1 MTESGILMIT
11 RLFRTTIGG
20 ALASTG
26 AALVLSRLR
35 TGSYGPGVN
44 CTAHWLYGNKAAD
57 VNKLDAAHSLT
68 GIATNT
74 AAVLFWSWFYHKA
87 LGRQPKMVRTL
98 MATAALGPVSCLID
112 YKATPKRFTPG
123 WELVFSRTDMAIIY
137 LAMVLGMLSGTFQ
150 TSPSCEKSE
159 SSKTGRVVS

>member
-1 MTESGILMIT
+1 MIARILRIT
-11 RLFRTTIGG
+11 VGG

-26 AALVLSRLR
+26 AALTLSRLR

-57 VNKLDAAHSLT
+57 VHKLNVAHSFT

-74 AAVLFWSWFYHKA
+74 AAVLFWSWFYEKA
-87 LGRQPKMVRTL
+87 LGRKPKMTRAL
-98 MATAALGPVSCLID
+98 LATAALGPVSCLID

-137 LAMVLGMLSGTFQ
+137 FAMVLGMLSGVL
-150 TSPSCEKSE
+150 PSCEKSE
-159 SSKTGRVVS
+159 SSKA

>member
-1 MTESGILMIT
+1 MAARIVRIAV
-11 RLFRTTIGG
+11 GG

-26 AALVLSRLR
+26 AALALSRLR

-57 VNKLDAAHSLT
+57 VHKLDAAHSFT

-74 AAVLFWSWFYHKA
+74 AAVFFWSWFYHKA
-87 LGRQPKMVRTL
+87 LGHQPKITRTL
-98 MATAALGPVSCLID
+98 IATAALGPVSCLID

-123 WELVFSRTDMAIIY
+123 WELVFSRTDMAVIY
-137 LAMVLGMLSGTFQ
+137 LAMVLGMLSGVFP
-150 TSPSCEKSE
+150 TSPSCKKSE
-159 SSKTGRVVS
+159 SSKP